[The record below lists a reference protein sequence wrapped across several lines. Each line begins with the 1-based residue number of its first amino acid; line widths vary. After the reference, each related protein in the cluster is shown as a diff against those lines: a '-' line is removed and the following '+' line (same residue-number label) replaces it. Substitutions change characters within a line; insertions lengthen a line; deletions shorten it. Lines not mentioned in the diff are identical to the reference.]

1 MSSVFFTLL
10 GRAPQ
15 GQRGGPPV
23 QLVQLPEGPARE
35 LVQTTCTRCHAL
47 NLIVNSWGNT
57 RDGWERLFSSM
68 VALPSD
74 QASAIAEYLAAHYPV
89 KPAPG
94 GSPARPARPASRSAS
109 GWHSSL
115 GSRPHDPL
123 EAPDGS
129 LWWTGQYANVLG
141 RVDPKSG
148 AIKEFPVKKPDSQPH
163 GLVADAVRHIWFTAV
178 AGHYIGKL
186 DPVDRRGDGIPAAR
200 SQGARTAYADLRPEG
215 HAVVHAAVGDG
226 RAADATDR

>member
-1 MSSVFFTLL
+1 M
-10 GRAPQ
+10 
-15 GQRGGPPV
+15 
-23 QLVQLPEGPARE
+23 
-35 LVQTTCTRCHAL
+35 QTTCTRCHAL

-89 KPAPG
+89 KPAPEAVLLAG
-94 GSPARPARPASRSAS
+94 PASVSIREWMAQ
-109 GWHSSL
+109 SL

-163 GLVADAVRHIWFTAV
+163 GLVADAVRQHLVYGGGRALYRQ
-178 AGHYIGKL
+178 ARS
-186 DPVDRRGDGIPAAR
+186 VDRRGDGIPAAR
-200 SQGARTAYADLRPEG
+200 SQGARSSHADLRPEG
-215 HAVVHAAVGDG
+215 HVVVHAAVGDG
-226 RAADATDR
+226 RAADAPDR